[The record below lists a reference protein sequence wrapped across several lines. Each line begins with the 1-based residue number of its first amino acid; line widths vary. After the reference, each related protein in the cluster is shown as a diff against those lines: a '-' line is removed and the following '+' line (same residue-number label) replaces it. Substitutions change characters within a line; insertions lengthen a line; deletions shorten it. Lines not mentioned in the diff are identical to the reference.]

1 MQEFTHQDYK
11 SGRFIE
17 TPEYPEFPW
26 YEGTINAVAHRDWA
40 ATGQF
45 IKVSMYDD
53 RLEIES
59 PGRFSDIVTSENIG
73 VLWNKIYAKLGSDY
87 KKPDA
92 ITVFDRENY
101 RRFVYPLPASDLLY
115 VGARTAKKLE
125 RIGILICPHSMQR
138 QTTT

>member
-1 MQEFTHQDYK
+1 
-11 SGRFIE
+11 
-17 TPEYPEFPW
+17 
-26 YEGTINAVAHRDWA
+26 
-40 ATGQF
+40 
-45 IKVSMYDD
+45 MYDD